1 MQELGASRSFWSAAT
16 IASQNPRQR
25 PSADYIPNDPDAG
38 MIHNRSCISRLIQI
52 RGANTMSAL
61 GQKRTHALQQRMSAL
76 GQKRTCPSFDELVG
90 TREQL
95 RGHDETDSLRSF

>member
-1 MQELGASRSFWSAAT
+1 MCALGHKRTFAV
-16 IASQNPRQR
+16 QR
-25 PSADYIPNDPDAG
+25 
-38 MIHNRSCISRLIQI
+38 L
-52 RGANTMSAL
+52 MSAL
-61 GQKRTHALQQRMSAL
+61 PRKRTCAVQLGMSAM

>member
-1 MQELGASRSFWSAAT
+1 
-16 IASQNPRQR
+16 
-25 PSADYIPNDPDAG
+25 
-38 MIHNRSCISRLIQI
+38 
-52 RGANTMSAL
+52 MSAL
-61 GQKRTHALQQRMSAL
+61 GHKQTHALQQRMSAL